1 MWVAQYSFDASK
13 ALIGGL
19 AVKNKVSLCVFP
31 FYVQERGDEVRV
43 SFFITFRHDRPEN
56 FLRDL
61 KKAKSMVFCNSR
73 GSVAF
78 GQLIEPLMHNVF
90 YDPEV
95 THFKPWVVDG
105 ATGVETFTVASRKRK
120 CLTRIAEAIKVKH
133 LGKMDYIR
141 WRDVAEFFILNA
153 VPNVTPQQRKA
164 FDLAVEKGYYDFPRR
179 TNFRQLAKMMKV
191 SYSTFQA
198 HIQKAEK
205 KLMPCLL
212 KDTH

>member
-19 AVKNKVSLCVFP
+19 AVKNKVSISVFP

-43 SFFITFRHDRPEN
+43 SFFINFHKDKPGN
-56 FLRDL
+56 FLKDL
-61 KKAKSMVFCNSR
+61 RKNKSLVFCNSR

-78 GQLIEPLMHNVF
+78 GQLIEPLRNNVF
-90 YDPEV
+90 YNPEV
-95 THFKPWVVDG
+95 THIKPWIVDG
-105 ATGVETFTVASRKRK
+105 ANGLETFTVASWQRKS
-120 CLTRIAEAIKVKH
+120 LTNIADAIKVKH
-133 LGKMDYIR
+133 MGKMDYIK
-141 WRDVAEFFILNA
+141 WRDTEEFFILSA
-153 VPNVTPQQRKA
+153 VPGITPQQRKA
-164 FDLAVEKGYYDFPRR
+164 FDLALEAGYYDYPRR
-179 TNFRQLAKMMKV
+179 TNFRELAKRMKV

-212 KDTH
+212 KQPD